1 MAELRPTSWTFS
13 TSNDEMVLIL
23 KALGGRLTPKE
34 AEKAKALG
42 DQLTRQ
48 RARQLEITISQLRE
62 AVGDA

>member
-13 TSNDEMVLIL
+13 TANDEMVLIL

-34 AEKAKALG
+34 VVQAKALG

-48 RARQLEITISQLRE
+48 RAAQLEITIKQLRD